1 MSEKKGGRKKA
12 STAMPQLEDNFVEVI
27 IDHTAGDPTD
37 DVIWTHLTQLEIAD
51 RLAERQTP
59 VSTAVVR
66 QLLKDFDFSKRQA
79 QKKRSMGHHPDR
91 NAQFEYIAQLKQEYL
106 EAGNPV
112 ISMDSKSKEPLG
124 NFFRAGRLY
133 SKGVLETYDHDF
145 RSQADALV
153 IPHGLYDLARNLG
166 HITLG
171 LSHDTSEFACDSL
184 GRWWR
189 RSGHRAYPE
198 SDMMLLLCDCGG
210 SNSYR
215 HYIFKEDLQRLVNSL
230 GMPIRVAHYPPYC
243 SKHNPIE
250 HRLFPHVTRACRGVI
265 FHTLEI
271 VKRFISKT
279 STRAG
284 LRVTVSVLDKLYET
298 KRKATEEF
306 KKAMPILF
314 DDFLP
319 DWNYIAVPDYL

>member
-1 MSEKKGGRKKA
+1 
-12 STAMPQLEDNFVEVI
+12 MPELEDNFVEVI
-27 IDHTAGDPTD
+27 VDHTAGDPTD
-37 DVIWTHLTQLEIAD
+37 DVIWTHLTQQEIAD
-51 RLAERQTP
+51 RLEQSGTP

-66 QLLKDFDFSKRQA
+66 QLLKDFNFSKRQA

-133 SKGVLETYDHDF
+133 TNGVLEANDHDF

-153 IPHGLYDLARNLG
+153 IPHGLYDLARNVG

-171 LSHDTSEFACDSL
+171 LSHDTSAFACDSL
-184 GRWWR
+184 GAWWGR
-189 RSGHRAYPE
+189 YGCRAHPNA
-198 SDMMLLLCDCGG
+198 DMMLLLCDCGG

-215 HYIFKEDLQRLVNSL
+215 HYIFKEDLQRLVNGL
-230 GMPIRVAHYPPYC
+230 GIPIRVAHYPPYC

-250 HRLFPHVTRACRGVI
+250 HRLFPHVTRACQGVI

-271 VKRFISKT
+271 VKRFIAKT

-284 LRVTVSVLDKLYET
+284 LRVTVSVLDKIYET
-298 KRKATEEF
+298 KRKASDSF
-306 KKAMPILF
+306 KKAMPLLF
-314 DDFLP
+314 DEFLP